1 MREKSP
7 RERRPFLPG
16 PNNKCEMVKFTEKP
30 DESSAQNMEFATKQG
45 NKYVACSK
53 CMGLNMNKNG
63 VLTCSKILGGDIGA
77 EILPASVLPDNVPRK
92 MSQAPKPL
100 PRKMSVLPD
109 NVQRKMDQAPYLY

>member
-1 MREKSP
+1 MK
-7 RERRPFLPG
+7 L
-16 PNNKCEMVKFTEKP
+16 TEKP
-30 DESSAQNMEFATKQG
+30 NEIKIWKFATKQG
-45 NKYVACSK
+45 NIYICVASSK